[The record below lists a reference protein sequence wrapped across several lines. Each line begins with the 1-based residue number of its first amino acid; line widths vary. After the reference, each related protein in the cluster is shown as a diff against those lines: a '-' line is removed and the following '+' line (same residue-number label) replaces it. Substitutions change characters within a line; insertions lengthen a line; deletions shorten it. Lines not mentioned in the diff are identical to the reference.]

1 MTERTCH
8 NCVYS
13 CCDPCRW
20 LRAMW
25 AGQPILPS
33 CANHP
38 QWPGRLRDVPGVPC
52 RNYRPRPPI
61 PEGDVRMIPLG
72 DGNYAYVDA
81 ADYEWLNQWNWHLDH
96 GYAARYDKSKRIL
109 MHRLIMQPPEAMVV
123 HHRDDSRTNNCR
135 CNLCVCTPQENT
147 RNKRR
152 SSNSSSIFKGVT
164 YCKEKRKW
172 SAMCTYNGK
181 AHRLGCFDVEVD
193 AARTYD
199 RAAAEWF
206 GEFARLNFPPATQG
220 VQSEISLPSSQ
231 LAATKCSRTPR

>member
-1 MTERTCH
+1 
-8 NCVYS
+8 
-13 CCDPCRW
+13 
-20 LRAMW
+20 MW

-38 QWPGRLRDVPGVPC
+38 QWPGRLHDVPGVPC
-52 RNYRPRPPI
+52 RNYRPRPAI

-72 DGNYAYVDA
+72 DGGYAYVDA
-81 ADYEWLNQWNWHLDH
+81 ADYDWLNQWNWHLDH

-181 AHRLGCFDVEVD
+181 AHRLGCFAVEVE
-193 AARTYD
+193 AARAYD

-206 GEFARLNFPPATQG
+206 GEFARLNLPPATQG
-220 VQSEISLPSSQ
+220 AQSEISLPSSQ

>member
-1 MTERTCH
+1 
-8 NCVYS
+8 
-13 CCDPCRW
+13 
-20 LRAMW
+20 MW

-33 CANHP
+33 GANHP

-72 DGNYAYVDA
+72 DGGYAYVDA
-81 ADYEWLNQWNWHLDH
+81 ADYDWLRRWNWHLDH